1 MSVCYYPSS
10 LIKESFLVTTNT
22 EYKYKYKL
30 YYSGTKMCRKT
41 ILCPTF
47 GSPLHKIDILPKLDK
62 NSNEEY
68 IYFMTT
74 DKNRSSTFTINW

>member
-1 MSVCYYPSS
+1 YPSS
-10 LIKESFLVTTNT
+10 LIKESFLVTTNN
-22 EYKYKYKL
+22 EYN
-30 YYSGTKMCRKT
+30 
-41 ILCPTF
+41 PTF

-68 IYFMTT
+68 IHFMTT